1 MSEQSPRTVLVT
13 GANRG
18 IGRSIAEAFVAAGD
32 RVATIYR
39 SGDLPQG
46 VFGAVGD
53 VRDTAAVD
61 AAFTAIEDELGPV
74 EVLVANAGV
83 TRDQLLMRMS
93 DEEWDAVVDTNL
105 AGAFRCAR
113 RAAKGMIKA
122 RSGRIILVS
131 SVVALYGG
139 PGQVNYSASKAGL
152 VGIARSITRELGSRG
167 ITANVV
173 APGFVDTDMTRALPE
188 KTQEQYKAAIPAK
201 RFGTV
206 DDIAAATLFLASP
219 NAAYISSGVVTFF
232 SDLPIFPYS
241 RVTGWPFHS

>member
-1 MSEQSPRTVLVT
+1 MRLKDKVAIVT
-13 GANRG
+13 GAGRG
-18 IGRSIAEAFVAAGD
+18 IGLVTAQTFAREGAKVVLCD
-32 RVATIYR
+32 L
-39 SGDLPQG
+39 DLPEVEAAAAEISQAG
-46 VFGAVGD
+46 GQALAVQANTAKTASVQDLLAKVLAHFG
-53 VRDTAAVD
+53 RVD
-61 AAFTAIEDELGPV
+61 I
-74 EVLVANAGV
+74 LVNNAGII
-83 TRDQLLMRMS
+83 RDKQLLKM
-93 DEEWDAVVDTNL
+93 EEADFDTVIEVNL
-105 AGAFRCAR
+105 KGVYLCTRTVAEVM
-113 RAAKGMIKA
+113 AAQG
-122 RSGRIILVS
+122 GGVILNAS

-219 NAAYISSGVVTFF
+219 GAAYISGAV
-232 SDLPIFPYS
+232 LP
-241 RVTGWPFHS
+241 VDGGLGMGH

>member
-219 NAAYISSGVVTFF
+219 NAAYISGAV
-232 SDLPIFPYS
+232 LP
-241 RVTGWPFHS
+241 VDGGLGMGH